1 MYTSCPL
8 PCSIVSMAAAASESA
23 GLPRILPSQAT
34 TVSAPS
40 TRVSVIVVSPLFC
53 SGSQTPLTAS
63 FSHTASAFCADSSS
77 TTFAG
82 FVEVIFSSVSLTTTS
97 KSSPICVRSSRLL
110 GEADASMIF
119 LFMMCLR
126 DKSSAFDGRFSRSLL
141 CFLNGLQAERILGIE
156 QLLSSLVLLLIAAIR
171 L

>member
-1 MYTSCPL
+1 MEIDFKDPKYYTNRELSWVL
-8 PCSIVSMAAAASESA
+8 FDYRVLNEARDKSI
-23 GLPRILPSQAT
+23 
-34 TVSAPS
+34 
-40 TRVSVIVVSPLFC
+40 PLFERLKFL
-53 SGSQTPLTAS
+53 S
-63 FSHTASAFCADSSS
+63 
-77 TTFAG
+77 
-82 FVEVIFSSVSLTTTS
+82 ITTS

-126 DKSSAFDGRFSRSLL
+126 DKSSAFDGRLSRSLL
-141 CFLNGLQAERILGIE
+141 CFLNGLQAESILRVK